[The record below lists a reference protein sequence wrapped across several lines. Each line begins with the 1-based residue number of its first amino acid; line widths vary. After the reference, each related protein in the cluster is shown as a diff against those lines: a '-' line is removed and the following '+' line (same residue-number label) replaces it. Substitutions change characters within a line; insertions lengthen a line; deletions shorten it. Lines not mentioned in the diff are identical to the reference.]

1 MTDWSKT
8 LGLNLVAHSVPAA
21 HWYHRSFPMQTPWR
35 MLPCLRTAGIHVR
48 ERAVPQSLENKVKGA
63 AFTQVQKSLGWSSTH
78 RQLQNAI
85 QWQPDKV
92 VFQQEYVI
100 SLSKAGQAT
109 S

>member
-1 MTDWSKT
+1 
-8 LGLNLVAHSVPAA
+8 
-21 HWYHRSFPMQTPWR
+21 MQTPWR
-35 MLPCLRTAGIHVR
+35 MFPCLRNCWNSHSWLR
-48 ERAVPQSLENKVKGA
+48 ERAVPQSLETKRELH
-63 AFTQVQKSLGWSSTH
+63 SPRYMGWSSTH